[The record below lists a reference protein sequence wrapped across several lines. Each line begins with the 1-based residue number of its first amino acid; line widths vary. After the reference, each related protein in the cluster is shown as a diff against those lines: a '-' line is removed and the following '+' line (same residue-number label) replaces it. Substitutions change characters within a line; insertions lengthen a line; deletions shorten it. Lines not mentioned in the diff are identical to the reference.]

1 VSRGL
6 KQQPRAEPNGVS
18 MNGDTEY
25 EEEEPSE
32 NEQPGG
38 WWDSEDPEA
47 PWMTQSTRL
56 MPNTTIALWQFTP

>member
-1 VSRGL
+1 
-6 KQQPRAEPNGVS
+6 